1 MLPWGRG
8 RKFLTKTNLI
18 YKAVQMP
25 RKEDKGGNNAEKDL
39 PSKCRYTEPPKVET
53 ARQQKAFL
61 SPYHKSSGKYQKIAV
76 YHGRRINSV
85 ERQAYKD

>member
-1 MLPWGRG
+1 MRPSRGLLPWGRG

-53 ARQQKAFL
+53 KPGNRKPSFPL
-61 SPYHKSSGKYQKIAV
+61 SQV
-76 YHGRRINSV
+76 
-85 ERQAYKD
+85 